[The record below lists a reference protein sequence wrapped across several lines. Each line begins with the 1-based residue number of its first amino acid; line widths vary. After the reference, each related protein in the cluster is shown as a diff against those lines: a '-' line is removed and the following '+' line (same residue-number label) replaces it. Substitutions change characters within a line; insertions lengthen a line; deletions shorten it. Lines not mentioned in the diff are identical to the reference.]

1 MTVFLATDKRV
12 EINRIL
18 IVGLGSIGKRH
29 LRLAR
34 ELLPHSKIAV
44 LRHKLELTIPEG
56 ADYIFSIMAEAL
68 DFSPQLAVIT
78 NPSNYH
84 LSAAMPLAKAGV
96 HLLIEKPLS
105 ATIKDAAELLDA
117 CKKTNTVL
125 ATGYNLRFLLSLQKF
140 KSMLDDQSIGDVWSV
155 RSEVGQYLPSWRT
168 DSDYRQGVS
177 AQHALGGGALLE
189 LSHELD
195 YLCWIF
201 GEVDWVQAVLTQ
213 QSDLEIDVEDS
224 AHLILGFVVK
234 GKKNPIIASVNLDFI
249 RQDTTRLCT
258 AIGKLGSL
266 RWNGIDGTVE
276 LWASGKQGWQEVYK
290 HQATRDE
297 SYLAEWNNFLTCV
310 EQGVPPM
317 ITGEDGLNV
326 LHVIEAA
333 RLADK
338 TKRQVLVGSINE
350 LQEP

>member
-1 MTVFLATDKRV
+1 MFLATDERV
-12 EINRIL
+12 MINRIL

-34 ELLPHSKIAV
+34 ELLPYSKIAI
-44 LRHKLELTIPEG
+44 LRHKFELTIPEG
-56 ADYIFSIMAEAL
+56 ADYIFSTMAEVL
-68 DFSPQLAVIT
+68 DFSPQLAVLA
-78 NPSNYH
+78 NPSNFH
-84 LSAAMPLAKAGV
+84 LSAAMPLARAGV

-105 ATIKDAAELLDA
+105 SSIIDVAELLDA
-117 CKKTNTVL
+117 CKKGNTVL

-140 KSMLDDQSIGDVWSV
+140 KSLLDEQLVGDVWSV
-155 RSEVGQYLPSWRT
+155 RSEIGQYLPSWRT

-189 LSHELD
+189 LSHEID
-195 YLCWIF
+195 YLRWIF
-201 GEVDWVQAVLTQ
+201 GEVDWVQAVLAQ

-224 AHLILGFVVK
+224 AHLILGFVVD
-234 GKKNPIIASVNLDFI
+234 GKKNSIVATVNLDFI

-276 LWASGKQGWQEVYK
+276 LWASGTQDWQEVYK
-290 HQATRDE
+290 HQTTRDE
-297 SYLAEWNNFLTCV
+297 SYLAEWNNFLTCI
-310 EQGVPPM
+310 EKGFPPM

-338 TKRQVLVGSINE
+338 TKSQVRVGGVNG
-350 LQEP
+350 LKEP